1 MRTTIIS
8 ALFLL
13 GASPIALAQGGFGP
27 APAPLDRSGMKEAQ
41 VLLPAPKTPGTLAPA
56 PATDPVPVGDV
67 QVTLAVPKTPGTLA
81 PAPAID
87 PVPVGDVQVTLPVAD
102 EPGTAVGAPKVE
114 LYFVEP
120 TMAWTPG
127 LVELRGNNLH
137 LVREVRVAGTEVPIV
152 FNNGRR
158 MLIAPESQAPGF
170 ANLELIRIGGRLD
183 AAIEFTP
190 SVSAAWRGGRAQVR
204 IHPNMEG
211 WHMVMYS
218 FRRLDTPLTYANT
231 YGAAMLDLSG
241 GQCGTLCSGL
251 QPGHEPVTLPW
262 MRVPLGPNLMGPMNV
277 QGLVLAGGQLS
288 YTNTITIQPH
298 L

>member
-1 MRTTIIS
+1 MRTTLIS

-13 GASPIALAQGGFGP
+13 GATPIALAQGGYGP
-27 APAPLDRSGMKEAQ
+27 APAPLDRSGMKESQ
-41 VLLPAPKTPGTLAPA
+41 VVLPIPKTPGTLAPA
-56 PATDPVPVGDV
+56 PATDPVPAGDV
-67 QVTLAVPKTPGTLA
+67 QATLSVPDVPGTLA

-87 PVPVGDVQVTLPVAD
+87 PVPVGDIPVTLPVPT
-102 EPGTAVGAPKVE
+102 EPGTAVGAPKVD

-120 TMAWTPG
+120 TMAFAPG

-137 LVREVRVAGTEVPIV
+137 LVRQVLVAGIEVPIV

-158 MLIAPESQAPGF
+158 MLIAPENQAPGF
-170 ANLELIRIGGRLD
+170 ANLELIRVGGRLD
-183 AAIEFTP
+183 APIEFTP
-190 SVSAAWRGGRAQVR
+190 TVRAEWRGGMARVQ

-218 FRRLDTPLTYANT
+218 FRRLDNAQTYANT
-231 YGAAMLDLSG
+231 YGAAMLDLNG
-241 GQCGTLCSGL
+241 PQCGVLCDGV
-251 QPGHEPVTLPW
+251 QPDHEPITLPW
-262 MRVPLGPNLMGPMNV
+262 MRVPYGPNLLGPMHV
-277 QGLVLAGGQLS
+277 QGLVLAGDQLS

>member
-13 GASPIALAQGGFGP
+13 GATSVALAQGGYGP
-27 APAPLDRSGMKEAQ
+27 APAPLDRSGMKE
-41 VLLPAPKTPGTLAPA
+41 G
-56 PATDPVPVGDV
+56 
-67 QVTLAVPKTPGTLA
+67 QVTLPPPKTPGTLA

-87 PVPVGDVQVTLPVAD
+87 PVPVGDVPVTLPVTT
-102 EPGTAVGAPKVE
+102 EPGTAAGAPKVE

-120 TMAWTPG
+120 TMAFAPG
-127 LVELRGNNLH
+127 LVELTGNNLH
-137 LVREVRVAGTEVPIV
+137 LIRQVLVGGTEVPIV
-152 FNNGRR
+152 FNNGRLMR
-158 MLIAPESQAPGF
+158 IAPENQEPGF
-170 ANLELIRIGGRLD
+170 ASLELIRVGGRLD
-183 AAIEFTP
+183 TKIEFTP
-190 SVSAAWRGGRAQVR
+190 SVRAEWRGGMARVQ

-211 WHMVMYS
+211 WHMVLYS
-218 FRRLDTPLTYANT
+218 FRRLETAQTYANT

-241 GQCGTLCSGL
+241 AQCGTLCSGE

-262 MRVPLGPNLMGPMNV
+262 MRVPTGPNLMGPMHV
-277 QGLVLAGGQLS
+277 QGLVLVGGQLS